1 MNLEIKKVKLS
12 NKDVKKIYLDSFPK
26 EERMPF
32 PIMVL
37 MTKITHTDFLGF
49 YDRDILCGF
58 VYSATIGNITFI
70 MFLAVDKNIRSKGYG
85 SEILK
90 EMQRLYPNN
99 KIVISIERCDVEA
112 TNIND
117 RIRRKHFYLKNGYT
131 DTGYLIELSKIEQEV
146 IIKNGIFDKDELFNF
161 FVKYSNGTMKPKI
174 RKK

>member
-12 NKDVKKIYLDSFPK
+12 NKDVKKIYYDSFPK

-32 PIMVL
+32 PMMVL
-37 MTKITHTDFLGF
+37 MTKITHTDFLAF
-49 YDRDILCGF
+49 YDRDTLCGF
-58 VYSATIGNITFI
+58 AYSATIDNITFI
-70 MFLAVDKNIRSKGYG
+70 TFLAVDKNIRSKGYG

-90 EMQRLYPNN
+90 EMQRLYPDN

-117 RIRRKHFYLKNGYT
+117 RIRRKNFYLKNGYI
-131 DTGYLIELSKIEQEV
+131 DTGYLIELSKTEQEV
-146 IIKNGIFDKDELFNF
+146 IIKNGVFDEDELFNF

-174 RKK
+174 KKK